1 MSREVVVSIA
11 EPRFTWIDVTG
22 PDAGE
27 LEGIAAEYGLFPT
40 LVADSLEPEHLPKFE
55 RVGETTFVIVRAH
68 DEASD
73 HAASTVQEFTRKVAI
88 FAGQEFVITI
98 HRVDQPFMV
107 RLRTRYREHAA
118 KAAAARLGERRRTL
132 SSRLLVDLINGAIDT
147 YEPPLDVAERR
158 LDEIEDELFA
168 EGVAPPVL
176 REIYTIKRRVTLIKR
191 MLWHT
196 LNVTIKLTP
205 VASPTSPLFQDARE
219 GAESMYAYADELLE
233 DANNLLHIQLG
244 LSTQR
249 TNGIVRILTL
259 FSAFFLP
266 LTFIVGIYGMNFE
279 RMPELTSPWGY
290 PAVWVVMLLV
300 TLGIFAWFRRRGW
313 LGE

>member
-1 MSREVVVSIA
+1 MSREVVVRIDQPA
-11 EPRFTWIDVTG
+11 FTWIDIAT
-22 PDAGE
+22 PAPGE
-27 LEGIAAEYGLFPT
+27 LEAVAAEYGLFPT

-55 RVGETTFVIVRAH
+55 RVGDVTFVIVRAH
-68 DEASD
+68 DAASD
-73 HAASTVQEFTRKVAI
+73 NAASTVQAFTRKVAI
-88 FAGQEFVITI
+88 FASQGFVISI
-98 HRVDQPFMV
+98 HRVDQPFLA
-107 RLRTRYREHAA
+107 RLRARYQEHAA
-118 KAAAARLGERRRTL
+118 RTAAAGLGERRQTL
-132 SSRLLVDLINGAIDT
+132 ASRLLVDLINGAIDT
-147 YEPPLDVAERR
+147 YERPLDAAERR

-176 REIYTIKRRVTLIKR
+176 REVHSIKRQVTLIKR

-205 VASPTSPLFQDARE
+205 VASPTAPLFQDARE
-219 GAESMYAYADELLE
+219 GAESMHAYADELLE

-279 RMPELTSPWGY
+279 RMPELRSPWGY
-290 PAVWVVMLLV
+290 PAVWLVMLVV
-300 TLGIFAWFRRRGW
+300 TLGILAWFRRRGW

>member
-1 MSREVVVSIA
+1 MSREIVVRIE
-11 EPRFTWIDVTG
+11 EPRFTWIDIVG
-22 PDAGE
+22 PAPGE
-27 LEGIAAEYGLFPT
+27 LDTIAAEYSLFPT
-40 LVADSLEPEHLPKFE
+40 LVADSLEPEHLPKYE
-55 RVGETTFVIVRAH
+55 RIGETTFVIVRAH
-68 DEASD
+68 DESSD
-73 HAASTVQEFTRKVAI
+73 GSAMTVQAFTRKTAI
-88 FAGQEFVITI
+88 FAAPDFVITI
-98 HRVDQPFMV
+98 HRVDQPFV
-107 RLRTRYREHAA
+107 ARLRARYQEHAA
-118 KAAAARLGERRRTL
+118 RTAAAGRAERRRTL
-132 SSRLLVDLINGAIDT
+132 SARLLVDLINGAIDT
-147 YEPPLDVAERR
+147 YEPPLDAAERR
-158 LDEIEDELFA
+158 LDVIEDELFA

-176 REIYTIKRRVTLIKR
+176 REIYTLRRQATLIKR

-196 LNVTIKLTP
+196 LNITVKLTP

-249 TNGIVRILTL
+249 TNSIVRILTL

-279 RMPELTSPWGY
+279 RMPELQSRWGY
-290 PAVWVVMLLV
+290 PAVWLVMLLV
-300 TLGIFAWFRRRGW
+300 TVVIYAWIRRRGW

>member
-1 MSREVVVSIA
+1 MSREIVVSIE
-11 EPRFTWIDVTG
+11 EPRFTWIDITA
-22 PDAGE
+22 PAPGE
-27 LEGIAAEYGLFPT
+27 LEGVAAEYGLFPT
-40 LVADSLEPEHLPKFE
+40 LVADSLEPEHLPKYE
-55 RVGETTFVIVRAH
+55 RIADTTFVIVRAH
-68 DEASD
+68 DETSHPSAN
-73 HAASTVQEFTRKVAI
+73 TVQAFTRKVAI

-98 HRVDQPFMV
+98 HRVDQPFMA
-107 RLRTRYREHAA
+107 RLRARYREHAA
-118 KAAAARLGERRRTL
+118 AAAAARLGERRRTL

-147 YEPPLDVAERR
+147 YERPLDVAERR

-176 REIYTIKRRVTLIKR
+176 REAHSIKRQVTLIKR

-205 VASPTSPLFQDARE
+205 VASPTAPLFQDARE
-219 GAESMYAYADELLE
+219 GAESMHAYADELLE

-279 RMPELTSPWGY
+279 RMPELDSRWGY
-290 PAVWVVMLLV
+290 PAVWLVMLLV

>member
-11 EPRFTWIDVTG
+11 EPRFTWIDIVG
-22 PDAGE
+22 PVAGE
-27 LEGIAAEYGLFPT
+27 LDTIAAEYNLFPT
-40 LVADSLEPEHLPKFE
+40 LVADSLEPEHLPKYE
-55 RVGETTFVIVRAH
+55 RIGETTFVIVRAH
-68 DEASD
+68 DQSSD
-73 HAASTVQEFTRKVAI
+73 GSATTVQAFTRKTAI
-88 FAGQEFVITI
+88 FVGPEFVITI
-98 HRVDQPFMV
+98 HRVDQPFV
-107 RLRTRYREHAA
+107 ARLRARYQEHATRT
-118 KAAAARLGERRRTL
+118 AAAGLAERRRTL
-132 SSRLLVDLINGAIDT
+132 SARLLVDLINGAIDT
-147 YEPPLDVAERR
+147 YEPPLDAAERR
-158 LDEIEDELFA
+158 LDVIEDELFA

-176 REIYTIKRRVTLIKR
+176 REIYTLRRQATLIKR

-196 LNVTIKLTP
+196 LNVTVKLTP
-205 VASPTSPLFQDARE
+205 VAAPTSPLFQDARE

-249 TNGIVRILTL
+249 TNSIVRILTL

-279 RMPELTSPWGY
+279 RMPELHSRWGY
-290 PAVWVVMLLV
+290 PTVWLVMLLV
-300 TLGIFAWFRRRGW
+300 TVGIYAWIRRRGW

>member
-1 MSREVVVSIA
+1 MSRQIVVSI
-11 EPRFTWIDVTG
+11 ESPRFTWIDLCG
-22 PDAGE
+22 PEPGE
-27 LEGIAAEYGLFPT
+27 LEGIAEEYGLFPT
-40 LVADSLEPEHLPKFE
+40 LVADSLEPEHLPKYE
-55 RVGETTFVIVRAH
+55 RIGEITFVIVRAH
-68 DEASD
+68 DAASS
-73 HAASTVQEFTRKVAI
+73 ATASTVQEFTRKVAI
-88 FAGQEFVITI
+88 FAGPDFVISI
-98 HRVDQPFMV
+98 HRLDQPFLV
-107 RLRTRYREHAA
+107 RLRERYQEHAA
-118 KAAAARLGERRRTL
+118 RAAAARLGERRRTL
-132 SSRLLVDLINGAIDT
+132 TSRLLVDLINGAIDT
-147 YEPPLDVAERR
+147 YERPLDAAERR

-176 REIYTIKRRVTLIKR
+176 REVHVIKRHVTIVKR

-205 VASPTSPLFQDARE
+205 VASPTAPLFQDARE
-219 GAESMYAYADELLE
+219 GAESMHAYADELLE

-279 RMPELTSPWGY
+279 RMPELRSPWGY
-290 PAVWVVMLLV
+290 PAVWLVMLVV
-300 TLGIFAWFRRRGW
+300 TLGILAWFRRRGW